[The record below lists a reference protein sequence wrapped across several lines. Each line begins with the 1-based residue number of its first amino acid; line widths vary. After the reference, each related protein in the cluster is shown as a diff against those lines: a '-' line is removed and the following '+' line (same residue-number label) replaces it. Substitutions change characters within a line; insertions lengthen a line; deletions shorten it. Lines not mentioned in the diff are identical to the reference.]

1 MLREVSL
8 LELLPPRAG
17 RSLQLNVADRVKNPT
32 LVNLLREFRRLRL
45 QVATRHVMTTRSR
58 ATRFIT
64 DRRFCRVGRVIA
76 KHLALNGRVLD
87 LVFAVSIANFLCSTC
102 LVQPDACRLLQR
114 IMGANSDAWD
124 GPEHAAYR
132 LLQRSSQ
139 PGTTFPLRPLLGLNS
154 IEKADNPVQDPHTQS
169 CQHLNAW

>member
-1 MLREVSL
+1 MSTLLLSKGPVARAVHFDSGEIAMLREVSL

-17 RSLQLNVADRVKNPT
+17 RSLHLNVADRVKNPT

-124 GPEHAAYR
+124 GPEHARIACCKEAHSREPPSPFVRYW
-132 LLQRSSQ
+132 
-139 PGTTFPLRPLLGLNS
+139 G
-154 IEKADNPVQDPHTQS
+154 
-169 CQHLNAW
+169 